1 LKLLSGWPA
10 ITWWFPSKQ
19 GSSPATTPN
28 LGWDTLFAGSGLAG
42 SSSVTS
48 TTGRRVVT
56 SGSALLLLLL
66 LRDVSGMAV
75 LKLLKA

>member
-1 LKLLSGWPA
+1 MDLGTHMVIMRRA
-10 ITWWFPSKQ
+10 
-19 GSSPATTPN
+19 AYPN

-56 SGSALLLLLL
+56 SGSSVLLL
-66 LRDVSGMAV
+66 LREVSGMAV
-75 LKLLKA
+75 AKLLNA

>member
-1 LKLLSGWPA
+1 MDLGTQMA
-10 ITWWFPSKQ
+10 IKRT
-19 GSSPATTPN
+19 AYPN

-56 SGSALLLLLL
+56 SGSSVLLLLLL
-66 LRDVSGMAV
+66 LREVSGMAV
-75 LKLLKA
+75 AKLLNA